1 MMGAF
6 SMDIKIEQSKDL
18 KSYNS
23 LAISAVA
30 EYFCSVQD
38 IDQLKHALLFAKNN
52 SLEVTPIGGGSNLV
66 IASDISGLVV
76 HIDLKGFSIFSSTQD
91 KVEIC
96 FSAGENWHAMVTHCL
111 DNGWYGL
118 ENLALIPGDMG
129 AAPIQNIGAYGVE
142 LCDFV
147 QSVEVIEISSGE
159 VNTLSAEACEFD
171 YRTSIFK
178 GAAKD
183 RYIITAVTLA
193 LNKQPKVNFHY
204 PSLKAELSS
213 DNPSP
218 SDVYQAVCHIRRSKL
233 PDPQQI
239 PNVGSFFK
247 NPIVTN
253 DIANKLAN
261 KYPELPIY
269 AYSDSHSKLAAAWL
283 IEFCGFKGLRTG
295 NVGVHNNQALV
306 LVNFNGDGK
315 ALLALADRIKHEVAE
330 EFSVELEVEPR
341 IYGKA

>member
-1 MMGAF
+1 MTGAF
-6 SMDIKIEQSKDL
+6 SMDIKIEKSKDL
-18 KSYNS
+18 KPYNS

-52 SLEVTPIGGGSNLV
+52 SLEITPIGGGSNLV
-66 IASDISGLVV
+66 IASDLSGLVV
-76 HIDLKGFSIFSSTQD
+76 HIDLKGLSIVSSTQD

-147 QSVEVIEISSGE
+147 QSVDVIEISSGE

-178 GAAKD
+178 GAAID

-193 LNKQPKVNFHY
+193 LNKQPKVNSHY
-204 PSLKAELSS
+204 PSLKDELSG

-218 SDVYQAVCHIRRSKL
+218 KDVYQAVCQIRRSKL

-261 KYPELPIY
+261 KYSELPIF

-283 IEFCGFKGLRTG
+283 IEFCGFKGLRVG
-295 NVGVHNNQALV
+295 DVGVHNNQALV

-315 ALLALADRIKHEVAE
+315 ALIALADRIKHEVAE
-330 EFSVELEVEPR
+330 EFAVELEVEPR